1 VVIEWW
7 QICLIAPDLEIHRM
21 INPGTVEHVATQAR
35 RDVLRM
41 VHLANASHVGSCLSV
56 VDILAT
62 LYTGILRV
70 KPEDPDWVDRD
81 RLILSKGHAGAAL
94 NAILARRGFF
104 DPRWLDDYC
113 GNGAMLAGHATHEG
127 VPGVE
132 LSTGSLGHG
141 LPVACGM
148 AIHGKRSGRSYR
160 VFTIL
165 SDGECDE
172 GSVWE
177 SALLAPQHG
186 LDNLIVIIDYN
197 KIQSLGDVAD
207 IIDLAP
213 LADKWRS
220 FRWAVTEVDGHNV
233 GEMISVLERLPLES
247 GRPTCVIAHTVK
259 GKGVSFMENQ
269 LAWHYKSPDADQL
282 IRALDEI
289 VDPS

>member
-1 VVIEWW
+1 MIDTCAVE
-7 QICLIAPDLEIHRM
+7 DLAR
-21 INPGTVEHVATQAR
+21 QAR
-35 RDVLRM
+35 CDVLRM
-41 VHLANASHVGSCLSV
+41 VHLANASHVGSSLSV
-56 VDILAT
+56 IDILAT
-62 LYTGILRV
+62 LYVGILRV
-70 KPEDPDWVDRD
+70 RPDDPDWEGRD

-94 NAILARRGFF
+94 DAVLARRGFF
-104 DPRWLDDYC
+104 DPSWLEDYC
-113 GNGAMLAGHATHEG
+113 GNGARLAGHTTHKG

-148 AIHGKRSGRSYR
+148 AIHGKRLGQSHR

-207 IIDLAP
+207 VIDLDP

-233 GEMISVLERLPLES
+233 EEMISVFDRLPLES
-247 GRPTCVIAHTVK
+247 SRPTCVIAHTVK

-282 IRALDEI
+282 IMALDQI
-289 VDPS
+289 DNRS